1 MATFDDEDVSGDCLQ
16 PITPIKIDWLDLSSF
31 GYPDSVGLS
40 SLPGCRFKDTWR
52 DVARD
57 IEYLKLE
64 DVSDVFVLCTRGE
77 LSLYRVPTLLA
88 EYESHGMTVHHHP
101 VPDGLPPAIGQL
113 LDILREI
120 GEAIQQGKRAL
131 VHCFGGLG
139 RTGVVAACLL
149 LNLDDKMT
157 PEHAVRKVQELRGT
171 RAIQTVKQYNFIHDF
186 RSARDEF
193 LKAAAT
199 SVANV

>member
-1 MATFDDEDVSGDCLQ
+1 MASDEDVSGDCLQ
-16 PITPIKIDWLDLSSF
+16 PVVTPIKIDWLDLSSF
-31 GYPDSVGLS
+31 GYPDSLGLS
-40 SLPGCRFKDTWR
+40 ALPGCRFKETWR
-52 DVARD
+52 DVVRD
-57 IEYLKLE
+57 VEYLKLE

-88 EYESHGMTVHHHP
+88 EYESHGMTVHHFP
-101 VPDGLPPAIGQL
+101 VLDGTAPAIGQM

-120 GEAIQQGKRAL
+120 GEAVQQGKRAL

-149 LNLDDKMT
+149 LNLDDSMT
-157 PEHAVRKVQELRGT
+157 PERAVRKVQELRGT

-186 RSARDEF
+186 RQVRDEY
-193 LKAAAT
+193 LKTTGGNT
-199 SVANV
+199 ST

>member
-1 MATFDDEDVSGDCLQ
+1 MATFDDEDVSGDYLP
-16 PITPIKIDWLDLSSF
+16 PISPIKIDWLDLSFF

-40 SLPGCRFKDTWR
+40 SLPGCKFKDTWR
-52 DVARD
+52 DVERD

-64 DVSDVFVLCTRGE
+64 DVSDVFVLCTGGE

-88 EYESHGMTVHHHP
+88 EYQNHGMTVHHHP
-101 VPDGLPPAIGQL
+101 VPDGLPPGIGQL

-120 GEAIQQGKRAL
+120 GEAIQQGNRVL

-186 RSARDEF
+186 RNARDEF
-193 LKAAAT
+193 LKAAAA
-199 SVANV
+199 SVANA

>member
-1 MATFDDEDVSGDCLQ
+1 MDSDEDVSGDCLQ
-16 PITPIKIDWLDLSSF
+16 PVVSPIKIDWLDLSSF
-31 GYPDSVGLS
+31 GYPDSLGLS
-40 SLPGCRFKDTWR
+40 ALPGCKFKETWR
-52 DVARD
+52 DVVRD
-57 IEYLKLE
+57 VEYIKLE

-88 EYESHGMTVHHHP
+88 EYESHGMTVHHFP
-101 VPDGLPPAIGQL
+101 VPDGTAPAIGQM

-149 LNLDDKMT
+149 LNLDDSMA
-157 PEHAVRKVQELRGT
+157 PERAVRKVQELRGT

-186 RSARDEF
+186 RQARDEY
-193 LKAAAT
+193 LKTTRGNT
-199 SVANV
+199 ST